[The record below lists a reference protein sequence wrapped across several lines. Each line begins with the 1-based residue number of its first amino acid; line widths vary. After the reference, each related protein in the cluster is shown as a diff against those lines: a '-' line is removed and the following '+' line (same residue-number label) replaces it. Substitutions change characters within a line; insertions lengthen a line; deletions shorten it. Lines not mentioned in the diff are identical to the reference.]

1 MRALLS
7 VEHLSKSFGALRAVD
22 GVSFDVHQGQIKAV
36 IGPNGAGKSSLF
48 NLISGFDAPDDGSVV
63 FKGETLGTLG
73 PHRRVRKGISRTF
86 QNTQLFDDLTVA
98 ENVMVALPREK
109 PSLGQIT
116 GNLGRDRGSKTAYA
130 RSESERLLRFVGLED
145 EAEMAAGDLA
155 TGSRRLLEIARALA
169 SSPDLLMLDEPAA
182 GLNGA
187 ETERLARMLF
197 RIRDGGTTILIVEHD
212 MGLVMRVS
220 DEILVLDRGRKI
232 AEGPPLLIQKDA
244 ATIAAYLGTDPEEVE
259 M

>member
-1 MRALLS
+1 MRTLLT
-7 VEHLSKSFGALRAVD
+7 VEHLSKAFGALRAVD
-22 GVSFDVHQGQIKAV
+22 DVSFDVHQGQIKAV

-48 NLISGFDAPDDGSVV
+48 NLISGFDAADSGTVV
-63 FKGETLGTLG
+63 FKGDPLGSLG
-73 PHRRVRKGISRTF
+73 PHHRVRKGISRTF
-86 QNTQLFDDLTVA
+86 QNTRLFDDLTVA
-98 ENVMVALPREK
+98 ENVMVAIPRQK
-109 PSLGQIT
+109 PSLGHIT
-116 GNLGRDRGSKTAYA
+116 GALGGNSGGRTAYA
-130 RSESERLLRFVGLED
+130 RSESERLLRFVGLANES
-145 EAEMAAGDLA
+145 ETTAGDLA

-187 ETERLARMLF
+187 ETERLAQMLF
-197 RIRDGGTTILIVEHD
+197 RIRDDGTTILIVEHD